1 MSKQANKTVIG
12 AFVVIAV
19 AMAAAGVVIFG
30 GGKFMTQRV
39 RYVMD
44 FEGSVKGLNIGA
56 PVVFRGVKIGSVID
70 LTLHANANTL
80 ETHIPVVVEIES
92 RKIKLTEEKREEPQV
107 SLPRLIK
114 HGLRAQLEL
123 QSMLTGQ
130 LQIALDYHPDS
141 KPRLSGLAG
150 ELPEIPTIP
159 SELQKIRDTL
169 SDLPLRDVFK
179 KISSSLA
186 GIEKIVNDP
195 EIIET
200 IHEAKLAVIDARKLI
215 QNADRHIDPI
225 GTGLTD
231 TIQDTRK
238 LVRDVDKQIDPLA
251 KNANSAIVAS
261 LKMFKQGEKTM
272 SMEHGKP
279 AELTKSFISA
289 ADAFREA
296 MVAAKPAITKAER
309 AIDNIRS
316 ITDKDSKDRYLI
328 NNMLKELSSAAR
340 SIRIWAEY
348 LERHPEVLIRGKGG
362 PRRR

>member
-30 GGKFMTQRV
+30 GGKFFSERQA
-39 RYVMD
+39 YVMY
-44 FEGSVKGLNIGA
+44 FTGSVTGLNIGA
-56 PVVFRGVKIGSVID
+56 PVVFRGVKIGAVKDIRIYAD
-70 LTLHANANTL
+70 PTTLDSR
-80 ETHIPVVVEIES
+80 IPVHIEIFRE
-92 RKIKLTEEKREEPQV
+92 KIHLIKGKIVDPRIAM
-107 SLPRLIK
+107 PRLIE
-114 HGLRAQLEL
+114 HGLRAQLQL
-123 QSMLTGQ
+123 QSVLTGQ

-141 KPRLSGLAG
+141 KPRLSGV
-150 ELPEIPTIP
+150 ESEYPEIPTIP
-159 SELQKIRDTL
+159 SELQKIKETL
-169 SDLPLRDVFK
+169 SELPLRDVFK
-179 KISSSLA
+179 KISNSLA

-195 EIIET
+195 DITAT

-225 GTGLTD
+225 GTGLTE

-261 LKMFKQGEKTM
+261 RKMFKQGEKAL
-272 SMEHGKP
+272 SLEHGKP
-279 AELTKSFISA
+279 AELTKSFINA

-316 ITDKDSKDRYLI
+316 ITDKDSQDRYLV
-328 NNMLKELSSAAR
+328 NSMLKELSAAAR

>member
-12 AFVVIAV
+12 AFVVTAV
-19 AMAAAGVVIFG
+19 AMAAAGVAIFG
-30 GGKFMTQRV
+30 GGKFFSERQE
-39 RYVMD
+39 YVMY

-56 PVVFRGVKIGSVID
+56 PVVFRGVKIGSVKDVRI
-70 LTLHANANTL
+70 HVNSNTL
-80 ETHIPVVVEIES
+80 ETRIPVLVEVVQD
-92 RKIKLTEEKREEPQV
+92 KIHITEGKRRDPRSSV
-107 SLPRLIK
+107 PRLIR
-114 HGLRAQLEL
+114 HGLRAQLQL
-123 QSMLTGQ
+123 QSMVTGQ
-130 LQIALDYHPDS
+130 LQINIDYHPDS
-141 KPRLSGLAG
+141 KPRLSGLPS
-150 ELPEIPTIP
+150 EYPEVPTIP
-159 SELQKIRDTL
+159 SELERIMATL
-169 SDLPLRDVFK
+169 SELPLRDVFK
-179 KISSSLA
+179 KISNSLT

-200 IHEAKLAVIDARKLI
+200 VHEAKLAVIEARKLI

-231 TIQDTRK
+231 TIQDARK

-261 LKMFKQGEKTM
+261 RKMFKQGEKTM
-272 SMEHGKP
+272 SLEHGKP
-279 AELTKSFISA
+279 AELTQSFINA
-289 ADAFREA
+289 ADAFQEA

-316 ITDKDSKDRYLI
+316 MTDKDSKDRYLI
-328 NNMLKELSSAAR
+328 NSMLKELSSAAR
-340 SIRIWAEY
+340 SIRIWAEF

>member
-19 AMAAAGVVIFG
+19 AMTAAGVVIFG
-30 GGKFMTQRV
+30 GGKFMIERV

-56 PVVFRGVKIGSVID
+56 PVVFRGVKIGSVKD

-80 ETHIPVVVEIES
+80 EFHIPVVVEIEP
-92 RKIKLTEEKREEPQV
+92 RKIILTEGKRKAPRV

-114 HGLRAQLEL
+114 HGLRAQLEV

-130 LQIALDYHPDS
+130 LQITLGYHPDTKPKLSNVAS
-141 KPRLSGLAG
+141 KY
-150 ELPEIPTIP
+150 PEIPTIP
-159 SELQKIRDTL
+159 SELQKIKDTL
-169 SDLPLRDVFK
+169 SDLPLRDVFRK
-179 KISSSLA
+179 LSSSLD

-195 EIIET
+195 KIIET
-200 IHEAKLAVIDARKLI
+200 VHEAKLAVIDVRKLI

-225 GTGLTD
+225 GTGLTG

-238 LVRDVDKQIDPLA
+238 LVRDVDKQIDPMA
-251 KNANSAIVAS
+251 KNANSAITASRKMFEQGEQTLS
-261 LKMFKQGEKTM
+261 LK
-272 SMEHGKP
+272 HGKLS
-279 AELTKSFISA
+279 EMTESFTDA

-296 MVAAKPAITKAER
+296 MMAAKPAITKAER
-309 AIDNIRS
+309 AIENIRS
-316 ITDKDSKDRYLI
+316 ITDKDSNDRYQV
-328 NNMLKELSSAAR
+328 NNMLKELSAAAR

-348 LERHPEVLIRGKGG
+348 LERHPEALIRGKGG